1 MLTISDFI
9 KVRVVPLRVRWTD
22 AGAKQEEVVLQRV
35 QEEEVEFCH
44 LSSRTLSPFW
54 YNFVKTF
61 FWYKFLI
68 QGFATKF
75 LSLYIVYRF

>member
-1 MLTISDFI
+1 MLTILDFN

-44 LSSRTLSPFW
+44 LSCRIL
-54 YNFVKTF
+54 
-61 FWYKFLI
+61 L
-68 QGFATKF
+68 
-75 LSLYIVYRF
+75 